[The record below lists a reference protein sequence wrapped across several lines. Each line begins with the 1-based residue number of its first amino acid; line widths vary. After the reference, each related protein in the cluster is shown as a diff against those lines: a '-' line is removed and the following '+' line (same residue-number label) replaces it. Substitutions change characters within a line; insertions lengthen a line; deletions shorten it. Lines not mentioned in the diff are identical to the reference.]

1 MTTAK
6 TQAEH
11 ALAVAL
17 ELAALGWKLTPV
29 TLRRNAK
36 SGKKDATFHAR
47 VRLEDGKTVGWRHEA
62 GWSSDRDQ
70 ILAWFADHPETSF
83 AIGGAANG
91 MEAVDLDVDE
101 AKGVDA
107 PTWWN
112 DQGLPGSPYVQST
125 PSGGLHIIWRADYDG
140 RTLPQEAGK
149 SFGKGVD
156 TRNRSGLLF
165 AAGGYVVGED
175 GCYGALAD
183 LVAPGDLPTTPAVVL
198 DMFEQAAQRERV
210 ARPSDGQIRLHD
222 EAWQKLQVGIA
233 LSNIAGHDRDAGGYR
248 AKLQHAGLFY
258 GRVIEQRLTDRRTAI
273 EMILDAHRAVWG
285 PTLWPENLKT
295 IEDALD
301 DGPRLERWRTPAGT
315 SELRAGTG
323 MTGAEVNEAAAR
335 TSALATSPTINVDL
349 ANEPSPELISNIA
362 GQSVV
367 QEWLSTERDG
377 IGPDAEAALIA
388 SLVVQ
393 AERRAL
399 VTKLVA
405 ARARP
410 ARPSVEDELVWDDD
424 LESIPL
430 PAMAIGEL
438 LPENA
443 VGFLG
448 GPSGA
453 YKSFVA
459 VSLALSLAYG
469 VPGLGHHEFTV
480 RRPRKVLYLAAEDSS
495 GVALRIRAAKQ
506 RLGLLKAR
514 QLVVHKSPV
523 QLTDESH
530 AGELLARMV
539 AHGIEHIIVDTF
551 RQTTIGLNENDNPEV
566 SQVLGTLIRWRDE
579 FGIGSTLLDHTNKTA
594 GELADLGGAGAK
606 RANSDYVLMTDLPG
620 QTRDR
625 DQQRTLRVA
634 KLKNRPDGRRWAI
647 RLDTV
652 HEVVDEGGYPSATI
666 EVGEVVATEWG
677 ATDIGEL
684 WRTADIPE
692 DVREYRST
700 QGKGTGSLAIVAQ
713 MMRTYTAGSAT
724 GMTRAEVLAAVLKLD
739 TQRSKNTVSRSVARG
754 WDALIELKRI
764 QTVSPSGVNTGAS
777 RWLPKEGEPEHE

>member
-29 TLRRNAK
+29 TLRRNAE

-47 VRLEDGKTVGWRHEA
+47 VTLADGKVVGWRHEA
-62 GWSSDRDQ
+62 GWSADPDQ
-70 ILAWFADHPETSF
+70 IRAWWVDHPETSF
-83 AIGGAANG
+83 AIGGAANA

-125 PSGGLHIIWRADYDG
+125 PSGGLHIIWQANYDG

-183 LVAPGDLPTTPAVVL
+183 LVAPGDLPFTPDVVL
-198 DMFEQAAQRERV
+198 DMFEAAAQRERV

-222 EAWQKLQVGIA
+222 VDWQRRQTLAA
-233 LSNIAGHDRDAGGYR
+233 LGNIASHDRNAGGYR

-273 EMILDAHRAVWG
+273 EMILDAHRTVWG
-285 PTLWPENLKT
+285 TTLWPENLKT

-301 DGPRLERWRTPAGT
+301 DGPRLERWRAPAGT

-323 MTGAEVNEAAAR
+323 MTGAEVNEAAR
-335 TSALATSPTINVDL
+335 TSALATSPTISVDL
-349 ANEPSPELISNIA
+349 ANEPSAELISDIA

-367 QEWLSTERDG
+367 QEWLSTQSDG

-410 ARPSVEDELVWDDD
+410 PRPSVEDELVWDDD
-424 LESIPL
+424 LESIPPPL
-430 PAMAIGEL
+430 MAVGEL
-438 LPENA
+438 IPDRC

-459 VSLALSLAYG
+459 VQLAMALGYG
-469 VPGLGHHEFTV
+469 VNALGHPEFHV
-480 RRPRKVLYLAAEDSS
+480 RSPRKVLYLAAEGSS
-495 GVALRIRAAKQ
+495 GVALRMRAARQ
-506 RLGLLKAR
+506 HYGLLKAR
-514 QLVVHKSPV
+514 QVVVHKSPV
-523 QLTDESH
+523 QLTDDAH
-530 AGELLARMV
+530 AEELLARMLE
-539 AHGIEHIIVDTF
+539 HGIGHIIVDTF
-551 RQTTIGLNENDNPEV
+551 RQSTIGLNENDNTEV
-566 SQVLGTLIRWRDE
+566 GEVLGRMLRWRDDH
-579 FGIGSTLLDHTNKTA
+579 GIGSTLLDHTNKTA

-620 QTRDR
+620 VTRDR

-634 KLKNRPDGRRWAI
+634 KLKDREDGRRWPI
-647 RLDTV
+647 HLSTV
-652 HEVVDEGGYPSATI
+652 SDVVDADGYPSAVLQ
-666 EVGEVVATEWG
+666 VGDVALSEWSVP
-677 ATDIGEL
+677 DLSEL
-684 WRTADIPE
+684 WRLADIPQ
-692 DVREYRST
+692 DVNDYKSSK
-700 QGKGTGSLAIVAQ
+700 GKGKGLLSIVAQ
-713 MMRTYTAGSAT
+713 MMRTYTADSPT
-724 GMTRAEVLAAVLKLD
+724 GLPRAEM
-739 TQRSKNTVSRSVARG
+739 VARVIAAEPARRKDAARVG
-754 WDALIELKRI
+754 VYRAWDALIELKRI
-764 QTVSPSGVNTGAS
+764 QTVSPTGAATGAC
-777 RWLPKEGEPEHE
+777 RWVPKEGEPEHE

>member
-6 TQAEH
+6 TQAAH

-273 EMILDAHRAVWG
+273 EMILDAHRTVWG

-323 MTGAEVNEAAAR
+323 MTGAEVNEAAR

-349 ANEPSPELISNIA
+349 ANEPSAELISNIA

-430 PAMAIGEL
+430 PDLAINEL
-438 LPENA
+438 LPERA

-448 GPSGA
+448 GPSGS

-459 VSLALSLAYG
+459 VQLAMALGYG
-469 VPGLGHHEFTV
+469 VNAFGHSEFTV
-480 RRPRKVLYLAAEDSS
+480 ERPRKVLYLAAEGGP
-495 GVALRIRAAKQ
+495 GVALRIRAARQ
-506 RLGLLKAR
+506 HYGLLKAR
-514 QLVVHKSPV
+514 QIVVHKSPV
-523 QLTDESH
+523 QLTDDEH
-530 AGELLARMV
+530 AADLLDRMR
-539 AHGIEHIIVDTF
+539 AHGIEHLIVDTF
-551 RQTTIGLNENDNPEV
+551 RQATIGLNENDNTEV
-566 SQVLGTLIRWRDE
+566 GLVISTLIRWRDE
-579 FGIGSTLLDHTNKTA
+579 YGIGSTLLDHTNKTA
-594 GELADLGGAGAK
+594 AELADLGGAGAK
-606 RANSDYVLMTDLPG
+606 RASSDYVLMTDLPG
-620 QTRDR
+620 AKRDR

-634 KLKNRPDGRRWAI
+634 KLKDWPDGRQWPINLR
-647 RLDTV
+647 TV
-652 HEVVDEGGYPSATI
+652 SDVVDAKGKPSATAEI
-666 EVGEVVATEWG
+666 GAVDVSEWG
-677 ATDIGEL
+677 AADLSDL
-684 WRTADIPE
+684 WRVADIPD
-692 DVREYRST
+692 DVRDYKST
-700 QGKGTGSLAIVAQ
+700 KDKPRGLLGVVAQ
-713 MMRTYTAGSAT
+713 IMRTEAADSPT
-724 GMTRAEVLAAVLKLD
+724 GLTRAEVVERVNRIDRRGKDAV
-739 TQRSKNTVSRSVARG
+739 RVSVYRG

-764 QTVSPSGVNTGAS
+764 QTVSPSAAASGAS
-777 RWLPKEGEPEHE
+777 RWIPKEGEPEHG